1 MPYQLAT
8 GWDNEAGFVTVNP
21 QPACPL
27 GIQFAA
33 YVEAISGIAYPEG
46 DMFTVWEF
54 DHLQIAQYTILL
66 PLMGLSTAA
75 TSVSAP
81 VTIQTVTHDRATF
94 ANYNARVV
102 HKKGED
108 TEFENHL
115 FTRVRFRFKNLVVT

>member
-8 GWDNEAGFVTVNP
+8 GWDNETNFVTVTP
-21 QPACPL
+21 PPFCPL

-54 DHLQIAQYTILL
+54 EKLTEAQYESILT
-66 PLMGLSTAA
+66 LMGLTAAA

-81 VTIQTVTHDRATF
+81 VTIQTVTHDRSTF

-108 TEFENHL
+108 TEFADHL
-115 FTRVRFRFKNLVVT
+115 FRFARFRFKNLVVT

>member
-8 GWDNEAGFVTVNP
+8 GWDNEAGFVTVDP
-21 QPACPL
+21 QPFCPL

-54 DHLQIAQYTILL
+54 EMLTEAAYETLL
-66 PLMGLSTAA
+66 SQMGLTTAA
-75 TSVSAP
+75 NSVSAQ
-81 VTIQTVTHDRATF
+81 VTIQTVTHDRSTF